1 MEMDGILQMQ
11 RTKVSVKST
20 AARKS
25 NTDDKTYQG
34 GKVLVQYDTLL
45 HENNWLPTLFTFEF
59 DTMCLF
65 FKHAK
70 RNC

>member
-1 MEMDGILQMQ
+1 MAFYKRKEHEIKLGVQSAA
-11 RTKVSVKST
+11 TK
-20 AARKS
+20 KS

-34 GKVLVQYDTLL
+34 GKVLVQYDILL

-65 FKHAK
+65 LKHAK